1 LFIYSL
7 YVGKYYLFLLGAQD
21 SSPVKVFFRDR
32 ETVIRGKRP
41 PYTWKEKIYLYPAI
55 LQRKWID
62 YKIKDR
68 YIPSVDYDNVLPCEM
83 SYNFLNTIYEPA
95 EIRIRTEDKQYRNIT
110 LQLVD
115 ENGVSAASKT
125 ISSLRA
131 HQEKSV
137 SFKIE
142 KPGEYTLC
150 LAADEERYYSSSIL
164 FSISPPEDAQSS
176 LESFLLD
183 HFQDKEPL
191 VYCSHCRSVVHPAE
205 IDSIERSVY
214 RNYIPFKEYID
225 LDQLGMDTISKYIR
239 TLDHPPLYNKGLI
252 HLLNIVRLAS
262 YEDEISIVT
271 SLLKDDPAF
280 AHFIIYRL
288 FLFSMIPLMKDR
300 DIQQILNSVDD
311 RVIALS
317 LEGTD
322 PLLRKK
328 IMKNIS
334 KRRSASIRSEKGAPE
349 GAKKTR
355 SAKEQLHRTI
365 RHFFEEHV
373 GRSLKIPLSTL
384 PVFKTGK
391 MKQYEPK
398 SYLTLSRNHT
408 GGFLVTGDG
417 KTFSRIQNSKL
428 VSENC
433 LPYDVE
439 WFGDRI
445 FTLAGA
451 SEGTLYLKSEIGI
464 RYVFIHIYY
473 WFTNLEDSLYLENIS
488 KYTIIPL
495 SYISAAM
502 VLTFGAISGS
512 ETPHEQVLR
521 VRLR

>member
-7 YVGKYYLFLLGAQD
+7 YVGKYYLFLLCAQD
-21 SSPVKVFFRDR
+21 SSPVKVLFRDR
-32 ETVIRGKRP
+32 ETIIRGKRL

-68 YIPSVDYDNVLPCEM
+68 YIPSVDYDNVLPCTIN
-83 SYNFLNTIYEPA
+83 YNFLNTVYEPV

-110 LQLVD
+110 LQLLD
-115 ENGVSAASKT
+115 ENGASVASKT

-131 HQEKSV
+131 HQEKSM
-137 SFKIE
+137 SFRIE

-150 LAADEERYYSSSIL
+150 LSADEDRYYSSSIL
-164 FSISPPEDAQSS
+164 FSISPPEESQSS
-176 LESFLLD
+176 LESFLT
-183 HFQDKEPL
+183 HHSQGKKFL
-191 VYCSHCRSVVHPAE
+191 VYCSHCKSRVHPAE
-205 IDSIERSVY
+205 IDSIERYMY

-225 LDQLGMDTISKYIR
+225 LDRLGIDTISKYIR
-239 TLDHPPLYNKGLI
+239 TLDHPPLYKKGLI
-252 HLLNIVRLAS
+252 HLLNIIRLAS

-271 SLLKDDPAF
+271 SLIKDDPAF

-300 DIQQILNSVDD
+300 DVQQILNSVDD
-311 RVIALS
+311 RVIAMS

-328 IMKNIS
+328 ILKNIS
-334 KRRSASIRSEKGAPE
+334 KRRSASIRNEKIPPAS
-349 GAKKTR
+349 AKINR
-355 SAKEQLHRTI
+355 SAQEHLHRTI

-373 GRSLKIPLSTL
+373 GRSLKIPLSTI
-384 PVFKTGK
+384 PVFNTGK

-398 SYLTLSRNHT
+398 SYLTLSKNHT
-408 GGFLVTGDG
+408 GGFIATEDG
-417 KTFSRIQNSKL
+417 KTFYRIQNSRV
-428 VSENC
+428 VSNNC

-439 WFGDRI
+439 WYGDRI

-451 SEGTLYLKSEIGI
+451 TEGTIYLMSEIGI

-473 WFTNLEDSLYLENIS
+473 WFTNLEDSLFLENIS

-502 VLTFGAISGS
+502 VLTFGSISGS
-512 ETPHEQVLR
+512 GAPLEQVLR